1 MSLEKADPIALALPA
16 ITIFHGH
23 YTFSWWLKGKG
34 ICEDILME
42 AFYLLIKKMIRNSTL
57 PEKPKITELWSE
69 SLDRLMLRL
78 FLILGLTKLMVCENI

>member
-1 MSLEKADPIALALPA
+1 
-16 ITIFHGH
+16 
-23 YTFSWWLKGKG
+23 
-34 ICEDILME
+34 ME